1 MKLTDGL
8 QAVTRLGIDTAP
20 VIYFV
25 EAEPRYAALVAAVF
39 DLLGS
44 TLLGITP
51 VITLGEAL
59 VHLFASG
66 DVRLQTA
73 YRSFLLRSAGLE
85 TRPIDSIIVER
96 AAALR
101 AHYRVHL
108 TDALQIAVALE
119 AGCEAFLTNDRT
131 LKRVTELRVLV
142 LDELEL

>member
-25 EAEPRYAALVAAVF
+25 EAEPRYAALVTTVF
-39 DLLGS
+39 DQLGS
-44 TLLGITP
+44 TLRGITS
-51 VITLGEAL
+51 VITLEEVL
-59 VHLFASG
+59 VHPLASA
-66 DVRLQTA
+66 DAPLETA
-73 YRSFLLRSAGLE
+73 YRSFLLRSSGME
-85 TRPIDSIIVER
+85 TRPIDSTTAER

-101 AHYRVHL
+101 ARYRVHL

-119 AGCEAFLTNDRT
+119 AGCEAFLTNDCA
-131 LKRVTELRVLV
+131 LKRITELRVLV